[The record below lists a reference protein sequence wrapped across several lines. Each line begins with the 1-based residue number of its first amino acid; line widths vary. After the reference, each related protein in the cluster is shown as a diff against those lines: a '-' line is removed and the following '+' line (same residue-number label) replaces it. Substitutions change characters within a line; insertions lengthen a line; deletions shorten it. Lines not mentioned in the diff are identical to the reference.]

1 MSVQAE
7 SSAKSVTGVL
17 EENMNSIANG
27 SIETGVPTSEIP
39 ISPRVSTVDT
49 DEASVTKKEQPN
61 FQQEASQDYRDY
73 SAPGL
78 DSLHWAGVKK
88 RGDFDQRS
96 VASSMNAE
104 RDDQSIYE
112 QPGVGAVEG
121 EFA

>member
-1 MSVQAE
+1 MEAE

-17 EENMNSIANG
+17 EENTNSIANG

-49 DEASVTKKEQPN
+49 DEASVTKKEQHN

-78 DSLHWAGVKK
+78 DSLH
-88 RGDFDQRS
+88 
-96 VASSMNAE
+96 
-104 RDDQSIYE
+104 
-112 QPGVGAVEG
+112 
-121 EFA
+121 